1 MTYHVLYNPHAGNGR
16 GQEAAQV
23 LTGLLPDDTLRFWD
37 LTELCDL
44 DTFFDGLPRADAVIL
59 AGGDGTLNRFL
70 NDMVRLPLER
80 DLYYFATGS
89 GNDFFTD
96 IGHQKGDAPCLLN
109 PYLTDLPT
117 VEVNGQKADPV
128 NSTDPVVDISG
139 LLQDGEN
146 ALKITVTAP
155 LTNRLLAMGRLREG
169 VSGTHTVYSI
179 RYHENGLSSVTLVPY
194 VDQKLD
200 VVEQGTVN
208 LTVSGQDNATVD
220 AKSLSFEIKASGAEK
235 LATATLT
242 IAVDGLVDPVVEAG
256 EGWTIFRQQLVDG
269 AIQVELGTMTG
280 LTGDGVMAT
289 VSGGITGKPGAASV
303 TVTQA
308 VLSAYAGDSET
319 FVAANLDNASAR
331 TEIDYSVYD
340 VNRDG
345 VVNQLD
351 LTRTQRY
358 YGTDDAICDVD
369 NNGTVDIADLI
380 LILNNY
386 SK

>member
-1 MTYHVLYNPHAGNGR
+1 M
-16 GQEAAQV
+16 
-23 LTGLLPDDTLRFWD
+23 
-37 LTELCDL
+37 
-44 DTFFDGLPRADAVIL
+44 
-59 AGGDGTLNRFL
+59 
-70 NDMVRLPLER
+70 
-80 DLYYFATGS
+80 
-89 GNDFFTD
+89 
-96 IGHQKGDAPCLLN
+96 
-109 PYLTDLPT
+109 
-117 VEVNGQKADPV
+117 
-128 NSTDPVVDISG
+128 
-139 LLQDGEN
+139 
-146 ALKITVTAP
+146 
-155 LTNRLLAMGRLREG
+155 
-169 VSGTHTVYSI
+169 
-179 RYHENGLSSVTLVPY
+179 TLVPY

-208 LTVSGQDNATVD
+208 LSVSGQESATVD
-220 AKSLSFEIKASGAEK
+220 AESLQFAITASGAEK

-242 IAVDGLVDPVVEAG
+242 IAADGLVDPVVEAG
-256 EGWTIFRQQLVDG
+256 EGWTIFRQQKVDG
-269 AIQVELGTMTG
+269 GIQVELGTMAG
-280 LTGDGVMAT
+280 LTGVGVMAT
-289 VSGGITGKPGAASV
+289 VSGGITGKPGTASV

-351 LTRTQRY
+351 LTRAQRY
-358 YGTDDAICDVD
+358 YGIDDEICDVD